1 MTIVAL
7 SAPGSFAVEH
17 KEGWPSSVSLN
28 SVTPLLA
35 SPAKTVQ
42 ENCQDEIGIL
52 GQPQVSAV
60 AVMKTSIASERKLSS
75 GWSIIKQKIIYEEL
89 FLASFSV
96 FLQIILSKTNT
107 MLLLKECMHFMVTQ
121 SKEALVQ
128 FTIFSFPN

>member
-1 MTIVAL
+1 M
-7 SAPGSFAVEH
+7 
-17 KEGWPSSVSLN
+17 
-28 SVTPLLA
+28 LA

-42 ENCQDEIGIL
+42 ENCQDGIGIL

-60 AVMKTSIASERKLSS
+60 AVMKTSIVSERKLSS

-89 FLASFSV
+89 LLASFSV

-121 SKEALVQ
+121 STEALVQ